1 MKSNKKRILIVED
14 EEAIATGLRFNLQAE
29 GYDALVLPD
38 GPSTL
43 AYFDDHP
50 GTVDLMLL
58 DLMLPGMSGYE
69 ICKAV
74 REVEDTLPIL
84 VVSARTLTEDRAHA
98 FDCGADQYMTKPFA
112 IPELL
117 SRVRNLLVRNERLI
131 KIGES
136 KARNQTRDN
145 YLFGDVE
152 VDFRKFEVRRGAETH
167 SLTTLELQLLS
178 YFIDHADDVL
188 ARGRIL
194 KDVWDQSVEVST
206 RTIDNFVMRLRKYM
220 EADPTN
226 PKHLLSVRGTGY
238 RFVPTPDAE

>member
-1 MKSNKKRILIVED
+1 MKSGKRRILIVED

-29 GYDALVLPD
+29 GYEAMVLPD

-43 AYFDDHP
+43 SHLEEHP
-50 GTVDLMLL
+50 GSVDLVLL

-69 ICKAV
+69 ICRSI
-74 REVEDTLPIL
+74 REMEDILPIMVL
-84 VVSARTLTEDRAHA
+84 SARTLTEDKAHA

-117 SRVRNLLVRNERLI
+117 SRVRNLLARNDRLI

-145 YLFGDVE
+145 FSFGNVD
-152 VDFRKFEVRRGAETH
+152 VDFRKFEVHRGTETF
-167 SLTTLELQLLS
+167 SLTTLEIQLLS
-178 YFIDHADDVL
+178 YFIDHAGDVL
-188 ARGRIL
+188 SRSRIL

-206 RTIDNFVMRLRKYM
+206 RTIDNFVMRLRKYIEQDAAM
-220 EADPTN
+220 PQ
-226 PKHLLSVRGTGY
+226 HLLSVRGTGY
-238 RFVPTPDAE
+238 RFVPDNEDS